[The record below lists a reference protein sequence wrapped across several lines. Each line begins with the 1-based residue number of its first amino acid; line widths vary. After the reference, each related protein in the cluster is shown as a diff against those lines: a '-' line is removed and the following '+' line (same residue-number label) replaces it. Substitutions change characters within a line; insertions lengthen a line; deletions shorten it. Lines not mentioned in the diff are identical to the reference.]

1 MGITL
6 NTDMYMLCSLFDVSA
21 QKIYSQY
28 SGMSVEEIMKVEAES
43 GNSKAAN
50 FDSEVLSNPAKLVEL
65 FQLNNVGN
73 KYQLLSNMNE
83 HDLQQLLPLLDQSDL
98 IAGLQFFDKEK
109 LLSLTESLP
118 KDQLL
123 KYTQDMFSQ
132 QQLMQYMPESQ
143 LDKMLS
149 STDIDKH
156 SEMSALSSLNPA
168 VLSQMYEAATG
179 QSMQIQENSTNMDG
193 STNAAAINPNI
204 LGQLQGLPDDKFQ
217 EAILNMPPASKKN
230 FSLIMAQSNPNL
242 LESIDSSAYSNI
254 IGQKKDKQDML
265 RSANTIEPEQLV
277 KMLEKLPKDLT
288 AVVLTQIDPMK
299 LAKVLQ
305 SSFKQILS
313 QVVAG

>member
-21 QKIYSQY
+21 KKISDQY
-28 SGMSVEEIMKVEAES
+28 SGMSVEEIMKAEAEA

-50 FDSEVLSNPAKLVEL
+50 FDSEVLSNPVKLVEL

-73 KYQLLSNMNE
+73 KYALLSNMNE
-83 HDLQQLLPLLDQSDL
+83 HDLQQLLPMLDQSDM
-98 IAGLQFFDKEK
+98 IAGLQFFDKDK

-118 KDQLL
+118 KEQLL
-123 KYTQDMFSQ
+123 KYVQDMFSPE
-132 QQLMQYMPESQ
+132 QLMQYMPENQ

-149 STDIDKH
+149 STDMDKQ

-168 VLSQMYEAATG
+168 ILSQMYEAATG
-179 QSMQIQENSTNMDG
+179 QSMQTQQNSTNMDG
-193 STNAAAINPNI
+193 STNTAAINPDVF
-204 LGQLQGLPDDKFQ
+204 GQIQGLSDDKFQ

-230 FSLIMAQSNPNL
+230 FSLTMVQSNPNL
-242 LESIDSSAYSNI
+242 LQSMDSNAYTNI
-254 IGQKKDKQDML
+254 VGQKKDKQDML
-265 RSANTIEPEQLV
+265 RSANTIDPAQLV

-299 LAKVLQ
+299 LASVLQ

>member
-28 SGMSVEEIMKVEAES
+28 SGMSVEEIMKAEAES

-83 HDLQQLLPLLDQSDL
+83 HDLQQLLPLLDPSDM

-132 QQLMQYMPESQ
+132 EQLMQLMPESQ
-143 LDKMLS
+143 LNKMLS
-149 STDIDKH
+149 STDMDKQ
-156 SEMSALSSLNPA
+156 SEMSALKSLNPA
-168 VLSQMYEAATG
+168 ILSQMYEAATG
-179 QSMQIQENSTNMDG
+179 QSMQVEENSTNMDG
-193 STNAAAINPNI
+193 SKNTAAISSNV
-204 LGQLQGLPDDKFQ
+204 LGQLQGLSDDKFQ

-230 FSLIMAQSNPNL
+230 FSLIMVQSNPKL
-242 LESIDSSAYSNI
+242 LDSIDSSAYSNI

-299 LAKVLQ
+299 LANVLQ
-305 SSFKQILS
+305 SNFKQILS

>member
-6 NTDMYMLCSLFDVSA
+6 NTDMYMLCNLFDVSA
-21 QKIYSQY
+21 QKISAQY
-28 SGMSVEEIMKVEAES
+28 SGMSVEAIMKAEAEA

-83 HDLQQLLPLLDQSDL
+83 HDLQQLLPMLDQSDM
-98 IAGLQFFDKEK
+98 IAGLQYFDKDK

-118 KDQLL
+118 KEQLL
-123 KYTQDMFSQ
+123 KFTQDMFTPE
-132 QQLMQYMPESQ
+132 QLMQYLPENE

-149 STDIDKH
+149 STDMDKQ
-156 SEMSALSSLNPA
+156 SEMSALSSLNPSILA
-168 VLSQMYEAATG
+168 QMYEATTG
-179 QSMQIQENSTNMDG
+179 QSMQSEENSTKMDG
-193 STNAAAINPNI
+193 SVNQSAISSNV
-204 LGQLQGLPDDKFQ
+204 LSQVQGLPDDKFQ
-217 EAILNMPPASKKN
+217 EAMLNMPPANKRN
-230 FSLIMAQSNPNL
+230 FSLIMAKSNPNL
-242 LESIDSSAYSNI
+242 LQSINSSAYTNLI
-254 IGQKKDKQDML
+254 NEKKDKQDVL

-288 AVVLTQIDPMK
+288 AIVLTQIDPMK
-299 LAKVLQ
+299 LANVLQ